1 MKSIEL
7 FDDGIEY
14 VIIGE
19 KKINNVLYTLFAN
32 SNDPEDICFR
42 KTVKEN
48 DEEFFVEL
56 DNTEE
61 VLNVLKEF
69 TK

>member
-1 MKSIEL
+1 MKSIDL
-7 FDDGIEY
+7 FDDGNEY
-14 VIIGE
+14 ITIGE

-32 SNDPEDICFR
+32 INNPEDICFR
-42 KTVKEN
+42 KTLKDG
-48 DEEFFVEL
+48 DEEYYVEL